1 MPVGGAPPQT
11 AFALTWVSRGIDE
24 GAKIANSFTAGCA
37 RAGFVTALC
46 LTMTK
51 AAGRYTTASKDREE
65 VLSNP
70 ITGAHTV
77 VLADDHQMLREGLRR
92 LLASEFD
99 IEVVAEAGTGNEVL
113 DALRGHQTDVVVL
126 DLSMP
131 GVPGMDLIKRIRGDF
146 PSTKVLV
153 LTMHTS
159 DQFAVRAFRSGAS
172 GFLTKDSA
180 ADQLVHAIRKI
191 AAGGAYVPAELAERM
206 AVGLKDLDD
215 APAHQQLSN
224 REFEVYRHIMA
235 GKRLTDIAGELHL
248 SIKTVST
255 HKSHIM
261 EKLGVAGT
269 TSLVRY
275 GLQHHLFEEH
285 AAQAALL
292 LEEAAEADMRG
303 PLSP

>member
-1 MPVGGAPPQT
+1 MFRGLVLARRLIWVIRSFEGA
-11 AFALTWVSRGIDE
+11 
-24 GAKIANSFTAGCA
+24 AKIANSFTA
-37 RAGFVTALC
+37 RAVATIFRDSVVSDNTQRQRVPSRRAKGERKV
-46 LTMTK
+46 M
-51 AAGRYTTASKDREE
+51 
-65 VLSNP
+65 SNP

-113 DALRGHQTDVVVL
+113 EALRRHPVDVVVL

-131 GVPGMDLIKRIRGDF
+131 GVPGMDLIKRIRADF
-146 PSTKVLV
+146 PSVRVLV

-172 GFLTKDSA
+172 GFLTKEGA

-191 AAGGAYVPAELAERM
+191 AAGGAYVPPELAERM
-206 AVGLKDLDD
+206 AVGLNDLQD
-215 APAHQQLSN
+215 APPHQQLSN

-235 GKRLTDIAGELHL
+235 GKRLTDIATDLHL
-248 SIKTVST
+248 SIKTIST
-255 HKSHIM
+255 HKAHIM

-269 TSLVRY
+269 ASLVRY
-275 GLQHHLFEEH
+275 GLQHGLFEEH

-292 LEEAAEADMRG
+292 LEESDNG
-303 PLSP
+303 SSTQPPPVHP

>member
-1 MPVGGAPPQT
+1 MAGA
-11 AFALTWVSRGIDE
+11 
-24 GAKIANSFTAGCA
+24 GACHPAACREKI
-37 RAGFVTALC
+37 
-46 LTMTK
+46 
-51 AAGRYTTASKDREE
+51 
-65 VLSNP
+65 LSNP
-70 ITGAHTV
+70 ITGAYTV

-113 DALRGHQTDVVVL
+113 EALRRQPVDVVVL

-131 GVPGMDLIKRIRGDF
+131 GVPGMDLIKRIRADF
-146 PSTKVLV
+146 PSVRVLV

-172 GFLTKDSA
+172 GFLTKDGA
-180 ADQLVHAIRKI
+180 AEQLVHAIRKI
-191 AAGGAYVPAELAERM
+191 AAGGAYVPPELAERM
-206 AVGLKDLDD
+206 AVGLNDLQD
-215 APAHQQLSN
+215 APPHQQLSN

-235 GKRLTDIAGELHL
+235 GKRLTDIATDLHL
-248 SIKTVST
+248 SIKTIST
-255 HKSHIM
+255 HKAHIM

-269 TSLVRY
+269 ASLVRY

-292 LEEAAEADMRG
+292 LEESDSG
-303 PLSP
+303 TGTLPPPLYR

>member
-1 MPVGGAPPQT
+1 
-11 AFALTWVSRGIDE
+11 
-24 GAKIANSFTAGCA
+24 
-37 RAGFVTALC
+37 
-46 LTMTK
+46 MTK
-51 AAGRYTTASKDREE
+51 AVERYTAASKDREE

-113 DALRGHQTDVVVL
+113 DALRRHQADVVVL

-131 GVPGMDLIKRIRGDF
+131 GVPGMDLIKRIRADF

-180 ADQLVHAIRKI
+180 SDQLVHAIRKI
-191 AAGGAYVPAELAERM
+191 AAGGAYVPSELAERM

-269 TSLVRY
+269 ASLVRY

-292 LEEAAEADMRG
+292 LEEAAAADMRS

>member
-1 MPVGGAPPQT
+1 VFRESFVSDNEQFAGACN
-11 AFALTWVSRGIDE
+11 A
-24 GAKIANSFTAGCA
+24 A
-37 RAGFVTALC
+37 RW
-46 LTMTK
+46 
-51 AAGRYTTASKDREE
+51 EE
-65 VLSNP
+65 TLGNP

-77 VLADDHQMLREGLRR
+77 VLADDHQMLREGLKR
-92 LLASEFD
+92 LLTVEFD
-99 IEVVAEAGTGNEVL
+99 LEVVAEAGTGNEVL
-113 DALRGHQTDVVVL
+113 EALRQHEADVVVL

-131 GVPGMDLIKRIRGDF
+131 GVPGMDLIKRIRADF
-146 PSTKVLV
+146 PSTRVLV

-172 GFLTKDSA
+172 GFLTKESA

-191 AAGGAYVPAELAERM
+191 AAGGAYVPHELAERM
-206 AVGLKDLDD
+206 AVGLQDLND
-215 APAHQQLSN
+215 APPHQRLSN

-255 HKSHIM
+255 HKAHIM

-269 TSLVRY
+269 ASLVRY

-292 LEEAAEADMRG
+292 LEEATAAETRS
-303 PLSP
+303 PLSR